1 MDSSDIVS
9 KPSPPQSPARPL
21 GKYGRPEQLRRSA
34 NRDTEVMKQT
44 WGGTF
49 SEGNAL
55 SFSELVPG
63 DAVPSAHH
71 VDKRRQK
78 RKGVEVLFDPAAH
91 KCVVL
96 GPLGFLLEVALAL
109 NHMPGRTAL
118 VTAGNL

>member
-1 MDSSDIVS
+1 M
-9 KPSPPQSPARPL
+9 K
-21 GKYGRPEQLRRSA
+21 RS
-34 NRDTEVMKQT
+34 

-63 DAVPSAHH
+63 DSVPNAHH

-91 KCVVL
+91 KCVMS
-96 GPLGFLLEVALAL
+96 G
-109 NHMPGRTAL
+109 
-118 VTAGNL
+118 